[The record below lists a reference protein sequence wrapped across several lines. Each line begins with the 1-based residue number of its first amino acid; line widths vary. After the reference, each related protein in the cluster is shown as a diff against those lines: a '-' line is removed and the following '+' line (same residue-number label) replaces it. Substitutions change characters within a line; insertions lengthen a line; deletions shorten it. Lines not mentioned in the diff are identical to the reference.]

1 MKRFFGSAHH
11 VLRIEHLLR
20 ELRHRQRAVLLGA
33 ARRERREAVHEEVEA
48 RERHLGVSGSIR
60 CRGEVVGVE
69 VTLPT
74 LR

>member
-33 ARRERREAVHEEVEA
+33 ARRERREAVHEEVQPEA
-48 RERHLGVSGSIR
+48 VHEEVQALCLPLER
-60 CRGEVVGVE
+60 
-69 VTLPT
+69 
-74 LR
+74 

>member
-33 ARRERREAVHEEVEA
+33 ARRERREAVHEEVPYNQKCGNA
-48 RERHLGVSGSIR
+48 NDGDMKKCLATRDRKR
-60 CRGEVVGVE
+60 
-69 VTLPT
+69 T
-74 LR
+74 